1 MQSSRDRVLTDGKP
15 VYLQKAGGS
24 PTSDP
29 AEGEFLRRCKLNT
42 NSYPP
47 EGGRRGGSACR
58 KPTSRALGSPGCEA
72 SMSRLP
78 IYVRAYK

>member
-1 MQSSRDRVLTDGKP
+1 MHGRGRKGMQSSRDRVLTDGKP
-15 VYLQKAGGS
+15 VRLQKAGGS

-47 EGGRRGGSACR
+47 GGG
-58 KPTSRALGSPGCEA
+58 A
-72 SMSRLP
+72 SGRQRLP
-78 IYVRAYK
+78 EADL